1 MDYIRIDSAAQLQ
14 SYLRDFADSRRYIM
28 AVDIEAES
36 NLHAYGEKLCL
47 IQVFDGVN
55 RVMIDPLE
63 MDADAP
69 RALFED
75 RAILKVMYDA
85 SSDLSLLKNTSG
97 MEIKSILDLRPA
109 VELLGYEKKDLHS
122 VLAAELGI
130 FLEKKSRFQRH
141 NWTRR
146 PISRQAIDYALNDVD
161 HLLALKD
168 AIWRK
173 LYEGQLLDIFLLKNL
188 QVQNRD
194 YTRNPEDRY
203 RRSRGYHSLRGAERT
218 TFHRIFD
225 VRDKYAIALDMPP
238 HNVVANGDLIRIAG
252 DPEHLEDI
260 RFSRGIDGDT
270 AGDLRRELRAALSGE
285 PPPPPRR

>member
-1 MDYIRIDSAAQLQ
+1 MDYIRIDGKADLR
-14 SYLRDFADSRRYIM
+14 SYLQDFTESRRYIM
-28 AVDIEAES
+28 AIDIEAES

-55 RVMIDPLE
+55 QVIIDPLD

-69 RALFED
+69 RAFFED

-109 VELLGYEKKDLHS
+109 VELLDYEKKDLHS
-122 VLAAELGI
+122 VIAAELGI

-146 PISRQAIDYALNDVD
+146 PISKQAIEYALNDVA

-173 LYEGQLLDIFLLKNL
+173 LYERQLLDAYLLKNL
-188 QVQNRD
+188 QVQNKD

-203 RRSRGYHSLRGAERT
+203 KRTRGYHSLRGAERT
-218 TFHRIFD
+218 AFRRAFD
-225 VRDKYAIALDMPP
+225 VREKHAIALDMPP
-238 HNVVANGDLIRIAG
+238 HNVVGNGDLVKIAG
-252 DPEHLEDI
+252 DPRYLENI
-260 RFSRGIDGDT
+260 RFSRGIGSEVANT
-270 AGDLRRELRAALSGE
+270 LRRELWTAISGN
-285 PPPPPRR
+285 